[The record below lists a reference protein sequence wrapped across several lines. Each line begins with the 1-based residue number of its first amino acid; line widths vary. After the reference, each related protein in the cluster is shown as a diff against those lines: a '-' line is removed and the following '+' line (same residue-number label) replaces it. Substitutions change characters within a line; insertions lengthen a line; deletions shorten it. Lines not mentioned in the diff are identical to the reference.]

1 MLPKNISNTCG
12 QLSSGAV
19 KFALSQSGQHLPAAV
34 LRARLA
40 PGLPAPTLRSG
51 RAGGKTSTPKTNTK
65 YLLLRRPPPPPP
77 TPLVL
82 EHSGILN
89 SLTCLL
95 AYLLIYCLFIY
106 NWPRNH
112 FCPQFKTR
120 FGKIKL
126 DQHKMDFFPTGAF
139 ILSSFNVRGGGGG
152 APLALKSL
160 V

>member
-65 YLLLRRPPPPPP
+65 YLLLRRPPPPPDP
-77 TPLVL
+77 ISTRTQW
-82 EHSGILN
+82 N
-89 SLTCLL
+89 SEFSNLPACLL
-95 AYLLIYCLFIY
+95 TYLLFVYL
-106 NWPRNH
+106 
-112 FCPQFKTR
+112 
-120 FGKIKL
+120 
-126 DQHKMDFFPTGAF
+126 
-139 ILSSFNVRGGGGG
+139 
-152 APLALKSL
+152 
-160 V
+160 